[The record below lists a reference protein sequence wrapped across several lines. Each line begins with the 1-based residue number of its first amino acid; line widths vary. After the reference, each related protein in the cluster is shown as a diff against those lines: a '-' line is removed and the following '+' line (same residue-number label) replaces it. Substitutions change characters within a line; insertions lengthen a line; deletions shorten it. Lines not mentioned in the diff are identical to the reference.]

1 MNTLLSI
8 FHLLLMLT
16 HNRVMPDM
24 QGIWEQISSEK
35 NIGQQTAQYPVL
47 QTPTE
52 KTAAFLLEA
61 VRTEDKEAIP
71 PTQYSQEP
79 IFHLLARKQVK
90 WPWQQLRTIK
100 RYLVFC
106 QMKTEG

>member
-8 FHLLLMLT
+8 FHLLLLLT

-24 QGIWEQISSEK
+24 QGIWEQISSGK
-35 NIGQQTAQYPVL
+35 SIGQQTDVRPVL
-47 QTPTE
+47 QIPTE
-52 KTAAFLLEA
+52 KTTAFFLEA

-79 IFHLLARKQVK
+79 HFHLLARKQVK
-90 WPWQQLRTIK
+90 WSGQQLRTIK